1 VSSVRRGC
9 WIAVCALVVLAAR
22 TVAYALEPSPLAR
35 QLQQQAGGPRLW
47 VISVA
52 AAVGGIGLA
61 AALVWLAALGVAERR
76 LLEHAPVVD
85 VPARPRIG
93 RLLFRWA
100 ALSLCSSAAF
110 TLLESTLHWRA
121 GLGWHGL
128 SCLTGHVHRDAL
140 PILVALSQVA
150 AAVVAAGEHVLAW
163 VRRTLARPTTAQ
175 PLAAVPPV
183 FAALQ
188 LLAVTAPRAEL
199 GARGP
204 PVVSL

>member
-1 VSSVRRGC
+1 VKR
-9 WIAVCALVVLAAR
+9 IAVWTVTTALVVLAAR

-35 QLQQQAGGPRLW
+35 ELQHQAGGPRLW
-47 VISVA
+47 VIVIVA
-52 AAVGGIGLA
+52 AAGGIGIA

-76 LLEHAPVVD
+76 LLERAAVVG

-93 RLLFRWA
+93 RLLGRWA
-100 ALSLCSSAAF
+100 ALSVCSSAAF

-140 PILVALSQVA
+140 PILIALALVA
-150 AAVVAAGEHVLAW
+150 AATVAAGEHVLAW
-163 VRRTLARPTTAQ
+163 LRRTLARLATAR
-175 PLAAVPPV
+175 PLATAPPV
-183 FAALQ
+183 FARLQ
-188 LLAVTAPRAEL
+188 LLAVTAPRTAL